1 MSYHTAPA
9 SGWELSLVSGFK
21 LEWSGKT
28 HSYRIPLLASLQI
41 ILHPLWPLSLPETPD
56 QVRRTELSSEKS
68 VRWQWSKENRNLKW
82 KPISLGNFCF
92 GFVPHPSWRHVGLSI
107 TKGSLNFKASASVD
121 CGVQIPPL
129 LVRDRRSEARTDL
142 CWSLSWLM
150 ADGVWNFRPL
160 VSWLN

>member
-28 HSYRIPLLASLQI
+28 HRYRIPLLASLQI
-41 ILHPLWPLSLPETPD
+41 TLHPLWPLSLPETPD
-56 QVRRTELSSEKS
+56 QVRRTELSREES
-68 VRWQWSKENRNLKW
+68 VRWQRSKENRNLKW
-82 KPISLGNFCF
+82 KPLPL
-92 GFVPHPSWRHVGLSI
+92 VPHPSWRHVGLSI
-107 TKGSLNFKASASVD
+107 TKGSLNFRASASAD
-121 CGVQIPPL
+121 RGVQIPPL

-142 CWSLSWLM
+142 RWSPSWLM